1 MRLRLGPAGV
11 VSSAYQSRRV
21 AVSSGPPLHPEVLMR
36 PLVIVLSF
44 FLLLALAACQ
54 SGSGPSSALDAQ
66 PALGAGLRVF
76 AGPQDGVGVDARLD
90 LGKYGCRTG
99 RAAEPPPVAA
109 QPAAEAC
116 PGGVCP
122 VPSMDP
128 LRVPEALAPDAGN
141 RP

>member
-1 MRLRLGPAGV
+1 
-11 VSSAYQSRRV
+11 
-21 AVSSGPPLHPEVLMR
+21 MR

-54 SGSGPSSALDAQ
+54 SGPGPSSALEVQ
-66 PALGAGLRVF
+66 PALGAGVRVF

-99 RAAEPPPVAA
+99 RAAEPATDAPPTGAVA
-109 QPAAEAC
+109 PSAA
-116 PGGVCP
+116 
-122 VPSMDP
+122 PSSDSTD
-128 LRVPEALAPDAGN
+128 AIAAPPTTVEK